1 MRYVG
6 RRESTMASAKHVPSG
21 DSLLRVGS
29 TLGREAM
36 PALLYVYVE
45 DADAAFRR
53 AVHPV
58 GQPEDR

>member
-1 MRYVG
+1 
-6 RRESTMASAKHVPSG
+6 MASAKHVPAG
-21 DSLLRVGS
+21 DSLLMVGS
-29 TLGREAM
+29 TIGREVM
-36 PALLYVYVE
+36 PGFRYVYVE